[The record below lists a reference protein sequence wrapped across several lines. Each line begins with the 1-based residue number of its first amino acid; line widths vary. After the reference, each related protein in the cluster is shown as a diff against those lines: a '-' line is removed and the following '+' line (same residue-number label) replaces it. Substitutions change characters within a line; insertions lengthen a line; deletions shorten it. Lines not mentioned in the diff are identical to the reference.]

1 MKWSPIDK
9 LRLCAQLPWADLVA
23 QDGKGHLTVS
33 QFKGKRGFMASK
45 GKGSMP
51 QGSAQPSAQGSAQP
65 SAQGSAQPS
74 AQEPAPPP
82 PPIYPPMPAQFFF
95 EGSSDHTQF
104 EEFIKK
110 TILDISEA
118 AEPAA
123 ITEITERISKWGGK
137 LEGIAADAMEY
148 EKKLLQAQEK
158 LRTECE
164 FLREAELQLKDLR
177 QVASEKVTEL
187 EQSQAAFAQKRTQ
200 QLAKQLAEAGLS
212 QYTAAE
218 LEKALEF
225 MKASGESAP
234 SQMAAEEKTTAQ
246 PQPPQPKAPP
256 PELEPKNKAQKLA
269 QMD

>member
-1 MKWSPIDK
+1 MGRATSQCLSSRARGASWL
-9 LRLCAQLPWADLVA
+9 LRAKGLCLRAVLSQVLRAVLSQALRAVLSQALRSHLLLLP
-23 QDGKGHLTVS
+23 
-33 QFKGKRGFMASK
+33 F
-45 GKGSMP
+45 
-51 QGSAQPSAQGSAQP
+51 
-65 SAQGSAQPS
+65 
-74 AQEPAPPP
+74 
-82 PPIYPPMPAQFFF
+82 IPMPAQFFF
-95 EGSSDHTQF
+95 QGSSDHTQL
-104 EEFIKK
+104 EEFIKT

-123 ITEITERISKWGGK
+123 RSLSASANGGGK

-187 EQSQAAFAQKRTQ
+187 EQSQTALAQKRTQ

>member
-1 MKWSPIDK
+1 
-9 LRLCAQLPWADLVA
+9 
-23 QDGKGHLTVS
+23 DGKGHLTVS

-45 GKGSMP
+45 GKGPMP
-51 QGSAQPSAQGSAQP
+51 QGSAQPSAEGSAQP

-74 AQEPAPPP
+74 AQEPPPP
-82 PPIYPPMPAQFFF
+82 PPIYPYA
-95 EGSSDHTQF
+95 SS
-104 EEFIKK
+104 
-110 TILDISEA
+110 
-118 AEPAA
+118 
-123 ITEITERISKWGGK
+123 ITERISKWGGK

-187 EQSQAAFAQKRTQ
+187 EQSQTALAQERTQ
-200 QLAKQLAEAGLS
+200 QLAKQLAEAGLC

-218 LEKALEF
+218 LQKALEF

-256 PELEPKNKAQKLA
+256 PELEPKNK
-269 QMD
+269 

>member
-1 MKWSPIDK
+1 M
-9 LRLCAQLPWADLVA
+9 
-23 QDGKGHLTVS
+23 
-33 QFKGKRGFMASK
+33 
-45 GKGSMP
+45 
-51 QGSAQPSAQGSAQP
+51 
-65 SAQGSAQPS
+65 
-74 AQEPAPPP
+74 
-82 PPIYPPMPAQFFF
+82 
-95 EGSSDHTQF
+95 
-104 EEFIKK
+104 
-110 TILDISEA
+110 DISEA

-123 ITEITERISKWGGK
+123 ITEITVRISKWGGK

-234 SQMAAEEKTTAQ
+234 SQVAAEEKATESQ
-246 PQPPQPKAPP
+246 PKPPQPKAPP

>member
-1 MKWSPIDK
+1 M
-9 LRLCAQLPWADLVA
+9 
-23 QDGKGHLTVS
+23 
-33 QFKGKRGFMASK
+33 
-45 GKGSMP
+45 
-51 QGSAQPSAQGSAQP
+51 
-65 SAQGSAQPS
+65 
-74 AQEPAPPP
+74 
-82 PPIYPPMPAQFFF
+82 
-95 EGSSDHTQF
+95 
-104 EEFIKK
+104 
-110 TILDISEA
+110 
-118 AEPAA
+118 
-123 ITEITERISKWGGK
+123 
-137 LEGIAADAMEY
+137 EGIAADAMEY

-187 EQSQAAFAQKRTQ
+187 EQSQTALAQERTQ
-200 QLAKQLAEAGLS
+200 QLAKQLAEAGLC

-218 LEKALEF
+218 LQKALEF